1 MDCFAVIVVAGY
13 GVQAGP
19 THGHQMKGIGKK
31 HIFHLVESTYICF

>member
-19 THGHQMKGIGKK
+19 SHGQQMKGIGRN
-31 HIFHLVESTYICF
+31 HILHLLERA